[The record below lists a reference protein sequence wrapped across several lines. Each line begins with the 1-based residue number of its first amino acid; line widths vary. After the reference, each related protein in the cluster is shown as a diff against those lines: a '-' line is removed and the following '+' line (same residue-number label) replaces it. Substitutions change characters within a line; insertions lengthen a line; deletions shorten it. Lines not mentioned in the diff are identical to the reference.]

1 MNDTD
6 DIENPGNGDE
16 DKQNG
21 AAEPASATADNGAA
35 APKLVISEKEYDK
48 ITQAL
53 VIRLRKHEE
62 TVRKDSSELPGMR
75 QKDSMKIRAIIESLV
90 CKEGHL
96 MVLANEQ
103 EATKAEE
110 PRRRSSKRYERI
122 LAVAKNYVIE

>member
-75 QKDSMKIRAIIESLV
+75 QKDSMVHRPTERE
-90 CKEGHL
+90 KEIQF
-96 MVLANEQ
+96 ARENQ
-103 EATKAEE
+103 T
-110 PRRRSSKRYERI
+110 RY
-122 LAVAKNYVIE
+122 